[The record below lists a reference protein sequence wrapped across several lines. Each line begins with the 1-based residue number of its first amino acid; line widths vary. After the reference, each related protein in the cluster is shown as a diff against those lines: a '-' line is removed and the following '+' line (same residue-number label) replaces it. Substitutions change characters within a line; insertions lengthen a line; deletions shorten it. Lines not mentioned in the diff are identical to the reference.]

1 MKKINSIFL
10 CLALSA
16 LFFLTGCKDKAV
28 PSSVV
33 DTVINNKALII
44 NEIVNVDSKSSL
56 AKISDEEYEVKA
68 DFFEANGLKFADK
81 DVFVSAVNS
90 DIAAEEEAGKALKVM
105 EDNDIVVSG
114 NEEDGYKTTIKF
126 MFAEREVN
134 MNVAYD
140 GNMNITDITFSP
152 VYSMGE
158 AMTKAALNTLLG
170 MGSVFCVLVL
180 IMCIIYLFGIIPK
193 IQKAS
198 ADKKAK
204 KEKVSTEAS
213 VDKTIANIVEK
224 EEGELVDDTEL
235 VAVISAAIAAY
246 EGNGSAD
253 GFVVR
258 SIRKSQSKKWQ
269 NAQY

>member
-1 MKKINSIFL
+1 MKKLKSLFL
-10 CLALSA
+10 CLGLSVMFVFA
-16 LFFLTGCKDKAV
+16 GCGKNVVD
-28 PSSVV
+28 SSVYNTI
-33 DTVINNKALII
+33 DSNRQILIK
-44 NEIVNVDSKSSL
+44 EL
-56 AKISDEEYEVKA
+56 ASNTDKIYDKDITEEEYSVKA
-68 DFFEANGLKFADK
+68 DKWAESDLSFASVDTYIA
-81 DVFVSAVNS
+81 AVNS
-90 DIAAEEEAGKALKVM
+90 CLAAEDEAGTITGYSSELV
-105 EDNDIVVSG
+105 ITG
-114 NEEDGYKTTIKF
+114 NSEDGYKVTQLLGYTG
-126 MFAEREVN
+126 RNVN
-134 MNVAYD
+134 MNIAYD
-140 GNMNITDITFSP
+140 SNLNITDITFSP
-152 VYSMGE
+152 IYSMGE

-170 MGSVFCVLVL
+170 MGTVFCVLIL

-193 IQKAS
+193 IQQAS
-198 ADKKAK
+198 ANKKAN
-204 KEKVSTEAS
+204 KEKESTEAS

>member
-1 MKKINSIFL
+1 MKKLKTLFL
-10 CLALSA
+10 GLGLSVM
-16 LFFLTGCKDKAV
+16 LILTGCGKAPV
-28 PSSVV
+28 DPAVV
-33 DTVINNKALII
+33 STIESNRETLIKEIAMNSEKTALANIT
-44 NEIVNVDSKSSL
+44 EEDY
-56 AKISDEEYEVKA
+56 KIKA
-68 DFFEANGLKFADK
+68 DEFEGENLKFASQDTY
-81 DVFVSAVNS
+81 VGAVNS
-90 DIAAEEEAGKALKVM
+90 CLAAEDEAGSITGY
-105 EDNDIVVSG
+105 DRNITITG
-114 NEEDGYKTTIKF
+114 NPEDGYKVTELLGYTG
-126 MFAEREVN
+126 RNVN
-134 MNVAYD
+134 MNIAYD
-140 GNMNITDITFSP
+140 GDLNITDITFSP
-152 VYSMGE
+152 IYSMGE

-170 MGSVFCVLVL
+170 MGSVFSVL
-180 IMCIIYLFGIIPK
+180 ILIMIIIYLFGIIPK

-204 KEKVSTEAS
+204 KAAVNTEES

>member
-1 MKKINSIFL
+1 MKKIKSLFL

-16 LFFLTGCKDKAV
+16 LFALTGCKDKTI

-33 DTVINNKALII
+33 ETVINNKATII
-44 NEIVNVDSKSSL
+44 NEIVNVDNKTAL
-56 AKISDEEYEVKA
+56 TEITDEDYKA
-68 DFFEANGLKFADK
+68 VSENFKANDLKFADK
-81 DVFVSAVNS
+81 DVFIGAVNS
-90 DIAAEEEAGKALKVM
+90 NIAAENEAGKALQVM
-105 EDNDIVVSG
+105 DDKDIVVTG
-114 NEEDGYKTTIKF
+114 TKDGYTTSISF
-126 MFAEREVN
+126 MFSEREVN
-134 MNVAYD
+134 MNVTYD
-140 GNMNITDITFSP
+140 SDMNITDITFSP

-170 MGSVFCVLVL
+170 MGSVFCVLIL
-180 IMCIIYLFGIIPK
+180 IMIIIYLFGIIPK
-193 IQKAS
+193 IRKARENR
-198 ADKKAK
+198 KAK
-204 KEKVSTEAS
+204 KAQVSTEAS

-246 EGNGSAD
+246 EGNTSTD

-258 SIRKSQSKKWQ
+258 SIRKSQANKWQ